1 MVSSASSCFL
11 LLLSFQR
18 SYCSLL
24 SQYPPWPTSPSQP
37 FRQELTDSSLQQ
49 VIIPK
54 FPLWLRS
61 HFMHKAIS
69 WSSSKCCQRSLVF
82 LSRAW
87 MGWQGPR
94 VLPISRTS
102 TTISLLPSS
111 HACLCWSSS
120 SPACHLPAPG
130 FPFSSAFMHGQFQ
143 RVFSLY
149 LRFL

>member
-1 MVSSASSCFL
+1 MVSSASFCFL

-24 SQYPPWPTSPSQP
+24 SQYLPWPTSPSQL
-37 FRQELTDSSLQQ
+37 FHQEITDSSLQQ
-49 VIIPK
+49 VIPK

-61 HFMHKAIS
+61 QFMHKAIS
-69 WSSSKCCQRSLVF
+69 WSSSKRCQRSLVF
-82 LSRAW
+82 LSRAR

-111 HACLCWSSS
+111 LACLCLSGS